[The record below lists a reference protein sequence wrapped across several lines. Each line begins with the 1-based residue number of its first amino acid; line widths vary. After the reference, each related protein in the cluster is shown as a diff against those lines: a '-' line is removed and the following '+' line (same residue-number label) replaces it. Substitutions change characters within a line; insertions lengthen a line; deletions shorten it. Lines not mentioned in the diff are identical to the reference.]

1 MSRLPSFLII
11 GAMKSATSTLYEQ
24 LLQQPGIFLPQL
36 KEPNFFSNDDQYSRG
51 MQWYADLFKD
61 AGPSDILGEASTHYT
76 KLPTYPQTIPRM
88 RQSLD
93 RPRLIYVMRDPVD
106 RLVSQY
112 VHHWSEGEIRC
123 TLDEAV
129 TLHPELIAYSSYA
142 QQLSPFIDAF
152 GKPAILPVFFDRLT
166 KDPQGELERVCRF
179 VGYHGKVQWM
189 DDLSR
194 RNVSAERVKKFP
206 LYDVLVLN
214 PLAEKLRRRFV
225 PKALREKIR
234 QLTTMNQRPALSEC
248 ARVEVERRLD
258 GDLAML
264 GAWFGTELRCQ
275 NFRAVTAEQPIGWR

>member
-1 MSRLPSFLII
+1 
-11 GAMKSATSTLYEQ
+11 
-24 LLQQPGIFLPQL
+24 
-36 KEPNFFSNDDQYSRG
+36 
-51 MQWYADLFKD
+51 
-61 AGPSDILGEASTHYT
+61 
-76 KLPTYPQTIPRM
+76 
-88 RQSLD
+88 
-93 RPRLIYVMRDPVD
+93 
-106 RLVSQY
+106 
-112 VHHWSEGEIRC
+112 
-123 TLDEAV
+123 
-129 TLHPELIAYSSYA
+129 
-142 QQLSPFIDAF
+142 LSPFIDAF